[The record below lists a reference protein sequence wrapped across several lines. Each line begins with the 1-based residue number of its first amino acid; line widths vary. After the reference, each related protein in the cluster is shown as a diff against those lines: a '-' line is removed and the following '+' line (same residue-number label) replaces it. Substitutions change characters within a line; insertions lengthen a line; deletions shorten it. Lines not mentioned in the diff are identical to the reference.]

1 MSKFTSIIKRHEWIR
16 LLILAV
22 VLISASNL
30 AWFGLRVALNAEH
43 PILVVVSGSMVPTL
57 NAGDIIAVHG
67 SQPEG
72 IMVGTIIVFHSPR
85 DYDTLIV
92 HRVIEKVDYNEGIG
106 FKTKGDFNLF
116 ADTWIVPSDY
126 VIGTYIGRVPYIGL
140 VVMKLKEPA
149 GMGFIIF
156 IIAVLLIIELMESRR
171 KRSISSS
178 N

>member
-1 MSKFTSIIKRHEWIR
+1 MSKFTGIIKRHEWIK

-67 SQPEG
+67 SQPED
-72 IMVGTIIVFHSPR
+72 ISVGTIIVFHSPR

-140 VVMKLKEPA
+140 VVMKLKEPV
-149 GMGFIIF
+149 GMSFIIF
-156 IIAVLLIIELMESRR
+156 IIAVLLIMELMESRK
-171 KRSISSS
+171 KRLSSSS

>member
-1 MSKFTSIIKRHEWIR
+1 MSKFTGIIKRHEWIK

-67 SQPEG
+67 SQPED
-72 IMVGTIIVFHSPR
+72 ISVGTIIVFHSPR

-92 HRVIEKVDYNEGIG
+92 HRVIEKVDYNDGIG

-140 VVMKLKEPA
+140 VVMKLKEPV
-149 GMGFIIF
+149 GMSFIIF
-156 IIAVLLIIELMESRR
+156 IIAVLLIMEIMESR
-171 KRSISSS
+171 KKKSSSSS